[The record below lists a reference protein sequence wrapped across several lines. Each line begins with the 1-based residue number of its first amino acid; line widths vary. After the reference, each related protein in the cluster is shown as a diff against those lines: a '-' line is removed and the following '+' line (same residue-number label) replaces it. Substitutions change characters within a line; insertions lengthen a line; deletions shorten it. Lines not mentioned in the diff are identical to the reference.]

1 MNYSMIIYI
10 LGWILSCEGILILPS
25 YIVALVYGE
34 FAAGNCLLIA
44 AALCLILGFPITRK
58 KPSDSVFYT
67 KEGFVTVAL
76 CWIVISIMGSL
87 PFVFSGVIPN
97 PIDALFETV
106 SGFTTTGAS
115 ILTDVD
121 AIPKCL
127 IFWRSFTHWIG
138 GMGILVFLLAFIP
151 MNGGYH
157 MNLMK
162 AESPGPSVEKLFPT
176 VQSTAKTL
184 YKMYLFL
191 TVLQVILLLIG
202 KMPLFDALT
211 MTFGTAGTGGFGIHN
226 DSAASYSPYC
236 QYIITIFM
244 ILFGVNFSVYFL
256 IMIHKTRKALQ
267 TEEIRYYLGII
278 VACVLIIMFNIRH
291 MYPTLEETFRHAA
304 FQVASIITTTGYS
317 TTDFN
322 YWPELS
328 RNILLLIM
336 FVGACAGSTGGGI
349 KVSRIII
356 LVKSIGQELRHFIHP
371 RSVTKITVD
380 RKVVSSESLR
390 GIYAFLAAYLLI
402 FVISVLLVSLD
413 NLDGITNISAV
424 ASAFNNIG
432 PGLNEVGP
440 LANFSVYS
448 NFSTF
453 ILTMDMLAGRLEIF
467 PLLLL
472 FTPETWK
479 KF

>member
-1 MNYSMIIYI
+1 MNYLMIIYI
-10 LGWILSCEGILILPS
+10 LGWILSCEGALMLPSVVVALIYGEYPAGCAILI
-25 YIVALVYGE
+25 
-34 FAAGNCLLIA
+34 AAGLCLLIG
-44 AALCLILGFPITRK
+44 LPITRK
-58 KPSDSVFYT
+58 KPSNSVFYT
-67 KEGFVTVAL
+67 REGFVTVAL
-76 CWIVISIMGSL
+76 CWITISVMGSL
-87 PFVFSGVIPN
+87 PFIISGAIPN

-115 ILTDVD
+115 ILADVEVV
-121 AIPKCL
+121 PKCL

-151 MNGGYH
+151 MSGGYH

-176 VQSTAKTL
+176 VQSTAKAL

-202 KMPLFDALT
+202 RMPLFDALT
-211 MTFGTAGTGGFGIHN
+211 ITFGTAGTGGFGVHN
-226 DSAASYSPYC
+226 NSAAGYSPYC
-236 QYIITIFM
+236 QYVITLFM

-256 IMIHKTRKALQ
+256 IMIRRTKRALQ
-267 TEEIRYYLGII
+267 SEEIRYYLGII
-278 VACVLIIMFNIRH
+278 GICILVIMFNIRH
-291 MYPTLEETFRHAA
+291 MYPTLEETFRQAA

-349 KVSRIII
+349 KVSRIIV
-356 LVKSIGQELRHFIHP
+356 LAKSIRQELIHFIHP
-371 RSVTKITVD
+371 RAVTKITVD
-380 RKVVSSESLR
+380 GKVVSRENVR
-390 GIYAFLAAYLLI
+390 GIYAFLAVYLLI
-402 FVISVLLVSLD
+402 FVVSVLLVSLD
-413 NLDGITNISAV
+413 NLDGMTNISAV

-440 LANFSVYS
+440 LENFGIYS
-448 NFSTF
+448 DFSTF
-453 ILTMDMLAGRLEIF
+453 VLTLDMLAGRLEIF

-472 FTPETWK
+472 FTPGTWK

>member
-1 MNYSMIIYI
+1 MNYLMIIYI
-10 LGWILSCEGILILPS
+10 LGWILSCEGALMLPSVVVALIYGEYPAGCAILI
-25 YIVALVYGE
+25 
-34 FAAGNCLLIA
+34 AAGLCLLIG
-44 AALCLILGFPITRK
+44 LPITRK
-58 KPSDSVFYT
+58 KPSNSVFYT
-67 KEGFVTVAL
+67 REGFVTVAL
-76 CWIVISIMGSL
+76 CWITISVMGSL
-87 PFVFSGVIPN
+87 PFIISGAIPN

-115 ILTDVD
+115 ILADVEVV
-121 AIPKCL
+121 PKCL

-151 MNGGYH
+151 MSGGYH

-176 VQSTAKTL
+176 VQSTAKAL

-191 TVLQVILLLIG
+191 TVLQVILLLVG
-202 KMPLFDALT
+202 RMPLFDALT
-211 MTFGTAGTGGFGIHN
+211 ITFGTAGTGGFGVHN
-226 DSAASYSPYC
+226 NSAAGYSPYC
-236 QYIITIFM
+236 QYVITLFM

-256 IMIHKTRKALQ
+256 IMIRRTKRALQ
-267 TEEIRYYLGII
+267 SEEIRYYLGII
-278 VACVLIIMFNIRH
+278 GICILVIMFNIRH
-291 MYPTLEETFRHAA
+291 MYPTLEETFRQAA

-349 KVSRIII
+349 KVSRIIV
-356 LVKSIGQELRHFIHP
+356 LAKSIRQELIHFIHP
-371 RSVTKITVD
+371 RAVTKITVD
-380 RKVVSSESLR
+380 GKVVSRENVR
-390 GIYAFLAAYLLI
+390 GIYAFLAVYLLI
-402 FVISVLLVSLD
+402 FVVSVLLVSLD
-413 NLDGITNISAV
+413 NLDGMTNISAV

-440 LANFSVYS
+440 LENFGIYS
-448 NFSTF
+448 DFSTF
-453 ILTMDMLAGRLEIF
+453 VLTLDMLAGRLEIF

-472 FTPETWK
+472 FTPGTWK

>member
-1 MNYSMIIYI
+1 MNYLMIIYI
-10 LGWILSCEGILILPS
+10 LGWILSCEGALMLPSVVVALIYGEYPAGCAILI
-25 YIVALVYGE
+25 
-34 FAAGNCLLIA
+34 AAGLCLLIG
-44 AALCLILGFPITRK
+44 LPITRK
-58 KPSDSVFYT
+58 KPSNSVFYT
-67 KEGFVTVAL
+67 REGFVTVAL
-76 CWIVISIMGSL
+76 CWITISVMGSL
-87 PFVFSGVIPN
+87 PFIISGAIPN

-115 ILTDVD
+115 ILADVEVV
-121 AIPKCL
+121 PKCL

-151 MNGGYH
+151 MSGGYH

-176 VQSTAKTL
+176 VQSTAKAL

-202 KMPLFDALT
+202 RMPLFDALT
-211 MTFGTAGTGGFGIHN
+211 ITFGTAGTGGFGVHN
-226 DSAASYSPYC
+226 NSAAGYSPYC
-236 QYIITIFM
+236 QYVITLFM

-256 IMIHKTRKALQ
+256 IMIRRTKRALQ
-267 TEEIRYYLGII
+267 SEEIRYYLGII
-278 VACVLIIMFNIRH
+278 GLCILVIMFNIRH
-291 MYPTLEETFRHAA
+291 MYPTLEETFRQAA

-349 KVSRIII
+349 KVSRIIV
-356 LVKSIGQELRHFIHP
+356 LAKSIRQELIHFIHP
-371 RSVTKITVD
+371 RAVTKITVD
-380 RKVVSSESLR
+380 GKVVSRENVR
-390 GIYAFLAAYLLI
+390 GIYAFLAVYLLI
-402 FVISVLLVSLD
+402 FVVSVLLVSLD
-413 NLDGITNISAV
+413 NLDGMTNISAV

-440 LANFSVYS
+440 LENFGIYS
-448 NFSTF
+448 DFSTF
-453 ILTMDMLAGRLEIF
+453 VLTLDMLAGRLEIF

-472 FTPETWK
+472 FTPGTWK

>member
-1 MNYSMIIYI
+1 MNYLMIVYI
-10 LGWILSCEGILILPS
+10 LGWILSCEGALMLPSVVVALIYGEYPAGCAILI
-25 YIVALVYGE
+25 
-34 FAAGNCLLIA
+34 AAGLCLLIG
-44 AALCLILGFPITRK
+44 LPITRK
-58 KPSDSVFYT
+58 KPSNSVFYT
-67 KEGFVTVAL
+67 REGFVTVAL
-76 CWIVISIMGSL
+76 CWITISVMGSL
-87 PFVFSGVIPN
+87 PFIISGAIPN

-115 ILTDVD
+115 ILADVEVV
-121 AIPKCL
+121 PKCL

-151 MNGGYH
+151 MSGGYH

-176 VQSTAKTL
+176 VQSTAKAL

-202 KMPLFDALT
+202 RMPLFDALT
-211 MTFGTAGTGGFGIHN
+211 ITFGTAGTGGFGVHN
-226 DSAASYSPYC
+226 NSAAGYSPYC
-236 QYIITIFM
+236 QYVITLFM

-256 IMIHKTRKALQ
+256 IMIRRTKRALQ
-267 TEEIRYYLGII
+267 SEEIRYYLGII
-278 VACVLIIMFNIRH
+278 GICILVIMFNIRH
-291 MYPTLEETFRHAA
+291 MYPTLEETFRQAA

-349 KVSRIII
+349 KVSRIIV
-356 LVKSIGQELRHFIHP
+356 LAKSIRQELIHFIHP
-371 RSVTKITVD
+371 RAVTKITVD
-380 RKVVSSESLR
+380 GKVVSRENVR
-390 GIYAFLAAYLLI
+390 GIYAFLAVYLLI
-402 FVISVLLVSLD
+402 FVVSVLLVSLD
-413 NLDGITNISAV
+413 NLDGMTNISAV

-440 LANFSVYS
+440 LENFGIYS
-448 NFSTF
+448 DFSTF
-453 ILTMDMLAGRLEIF
+453 VLTLDMLAGRLEIF

-472 FTPETWK
+472 FTPGTWK

>member
-1 MNYSMIIYI
+1 MNYLMIIYI
-10 LGWILSCEGILILPS
+10 LGWILSCEGALMLPSVVVALIYGEYPAGCAILI
-25 YIVALVYGE
+25 
-34 FAAGNCLLIA
+34 AAGLCLLIG
-44 AALCLILGFPITRK
+44 LPITRK
-58 KPSDSVFYT
+58 KPSNSVFYT
-67 KEGFVTVAL
+67 REGFVTVAL
-76 CWIVISIMGSL
+76 CWITISVMGSL
-87 PFVFSGVIPN
+87 PFIISGAIPN

-115 ILTDVD
+115 ILADVEVV
-121 AIPKCL
+121 PKCL

-151 MNGGYH
+151 MSGGYH

-176 VQSTAKTL
+176 VQSTAKAL

-191 TVLQVILLLIG
+191 TVLQVILLLVG
-202 KMPLFDALT
+202 RMPLFDALT
-211 MTFGTAGTGGFGIHN
+211 ITFGTAGTGGFGVHN
-226 DSAASYSPYC
+226 NSAAGYSPYC
-236 QYIITIFM
+236 QYVITLFM

-256 IMIHKTRKALQ
+256 IMIRRTKRALQ
-267 TEEIRYYLGII
+267 SEEIRYYLGII
-278 VACVLIIMFNIRH
+278 GLCILVIMFNIRH
-291 MYPTLEETFRHAA
+291 MYPTLEETFRQAA

-349 KVSRIII
+349 KVSRII
-356 LVKSIGQELRHFIHP
+356 VFAKSIRQELIHFIHP
-371 RSVTKITVD
+371 RAVTKITVD
-380 RKVVSSESLR
+380 GKVVSRENVR
-390 GIYAFLAAYLLI
+390 GIYAFLAVYLLI
-402 FVISVLLVSLD
+402 FVVSVLLVSLD
-413 NLDGITNISAV
+413 NLDGMTNISAV

-440 LANFSVYS
+440 LENFGIYS
-448 NFSTF
+448 DFSTF
-453 ILTMDMLAGRLEIF
+453 VLTLDMLAGRLEIF

-472 FTPETWK
+472 FTPGTWK

>member
-1 MNYSMIIYI
+1 MNYLMIIYI
-10 LGWILSCEGILILPS
+10 LGWILSCEGALMLPS
-25 YIVALVYGE
+25 VVVALIYGE
-34 FAAGNCLLIA
+34 YPAGCAIPIAAGLCLLIG
-44 AALCLILGFPITRK
+44 LPITRK
-58 KPSDSVFYT
+58 KPSNSVFYT
-67 KEGFVTVAL
+67 REGFVTVAL
-76 CWIVISIMGSL
+76 CWITISVMGSL
-87 PFVFSGVIPN
+87 PFIISGAIPN

-115 ILTDVD
+115 ILADVEVV
-121 AIPKCL
+121 PKCL

-151 MNGGYH
+151 MSGGYH

-176 VQSTAKTL
+176 VQSTAKAL

-191 TVLQVILLLIG
+191 TVLQVILLLVG
-202 KMPLFDALT
+202 RMPLFDALT
-211 MTFGTAGTGGFGIHN
+211 ITFGTAGTGGFGVHN
-226 DSAASYSPYC
+226 NSAAGYSPYC
-236 QYIITIFM
+236 QYVITLFM

-256 IMIHKTRKALQ
+256 IMIRRTKRALQ
-267 TEEIRYYLGII
+267 SEEIRYYLGII
-278 VACVLIIMFNIRH
+278 GLCILVIMFNIRH
-291 MYPTLEETFRHAA
+291 MYPTLEETFRQAA

-349 KVSRIII
+349 KVSRII
-356 LVKSIGQELRHFIHP
+356 VFAKSIRQELIHFIHP
-371 RSVTKITVD
+371 RAVTKITVD
-380 RKVVSSESLR
+380 GKVVSRENVR
-390 GIYAFLAAYLLI
+390 GIYAFLAVYLLI
-402 FVISVLLVSLD
+402 FVVSVLLVSLD
-413 NLDGITNISAV
+413 NLDGMTNISAV

-440 LANFSVYS
+440 LENFGIYS
-448 NFSTF
+448 DFSTF
-453 ILTMDMLAGRLEIF
+453 VLTLDMLAGRLEIF

-472 FTPETWK
+472 FTPGTWK